1 MSKKKFV
8 YNSEKLIYEPNKEK
22 FFKTKRTLIILS
34 LLLSGYILGHLV
46 GSTKN
51 NRYNE
56 NGDIILK
63 TKHDYIIGSKPW
75 LDSTLRIYKES
86 ADLYLSRPEFKGT
99 PITGEILA
107 LACANAYDSTGILL
121 PVELALAQAQ
131 WESGMGLKGKSPK
144 NNPYNIGETDNGT
157 VIWFNSTF
165 EGVQSYYYWMCLSYL
180 KCSSLDQLFNSFT
193 NCSGN
198 RYAWQPSYEVT
209 IRDQYYYIKE
219 WISEQR

>member
-1 MSKKKFV
+1 MSKKKFI
-8 YNSEKLIYEPNKEK
+8 YNEDKLIYEVSSDRKLKPYK
-22 FFKTKRTLIILS
+22 LIIPS
-34 LLLSGYILGHLV
+34 LFLTIGFILGGLYIDKIE
-46 GSTKN
+46 KN
-51 NRYNE
+51 NN
-56 NGDIILK
+56 LK
-63 TKHDYIIGSKPW
+63 PQSPTKHDYIIGSKPW
-75 LDSTLRIYKES
+75 LDSTLVEYKNS
-86 ADLYLSRPEFKGT
+86 ADMYLSQPEFKGT

-180 KCSSLDQLFNSFT
+180 KCSSLDQLFNSFV
-193 NCSGN
+193 NCNGN
-198 RYAWQPSYEVT
+198 RYATEPTYEVT
-209 IRDQYYYIKE
+209 IRNQYYYIKNFLKQNKDE
-219 WISEQR
+219 